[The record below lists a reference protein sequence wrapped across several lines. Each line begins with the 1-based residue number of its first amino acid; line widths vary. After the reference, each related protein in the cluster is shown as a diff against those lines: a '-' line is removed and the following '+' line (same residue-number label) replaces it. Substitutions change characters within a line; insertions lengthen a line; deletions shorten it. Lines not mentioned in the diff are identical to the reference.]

1 MRDETVKTLGYIYGL
16 MWHISPDKFSEPA
29 LFAEAQRRPAHGFAL
44 SMRWLIAARKMTP
57 PLERAISDALQPLTP
72 EDFDDGD
79 KIISAE
85 QQCMWDL
92 AFYRGKAAP
101 ILDDCDY
108 LTAKMREKGLTLE
121 QVGNV
126 CGMSR
131 QAVSDWT
138 SGRRPIPQ
146 KHKATLAETFGI
158 YM

>member
-1 MRDETVKTLGYIYGL
+1 MRDEAVKTLGYIYGL
-16 MWHISPDKFSEPA
+16 MWHINPDKFSSPTMFE
-29 LFAEAQRRPAHGFAL
+29 EAQRRPAHGFAM
-44 SMRWLIAARKMTP
+44 SMRWLIATRKMAR
-57 PLERAISDALQPLTP
+57 PLERAISDAIQPLTP

-79 KIISAE
+79 KVISAE

-92 AFYRGKAAP
+92 AFYRGKAAC
-101 ILDDCDY
+101 ILNDCDY
-108 LTAKMREKGLTLE
+108 LAAKMREKGLTLE

-138 SGRRPIPQ
+138 SGRRPIPER
-146 KHKATLAETFGI
+146 HKVTLADAIGI

>member
-1 MRDETVKTLGYIYGL
+1 MRDEAVKALGYIYGL
-16 MWHISPDKFSEPA
+16 AWQVNPDKFSEPI

-44 SMRWLIAARKMTP
+44 TMRWLIATRKMAT

-79 KIISAE
+79 KIVSAE

-101 ILDDCDY
+101 IISDPEY
-108 LTAKMREKGLTLE
+108 LAAKMREKGLTLE
-121 QVGNV
+121 QIGNV

-158 YM
+158 YI

>member
-1 MRDETVKTLGYIYGL
+1 MRDEAVKTLGYIYGL
-16 MWHISPDKFSEPA
+16 AWQVSPDKFSEPI

-44 SMRWLIAARKMTP
+44 LMRWLMATRKMTT

-101 ILDDCDY
+101 IISDPEY
-108 LTAKMREKGLTLE
+108 LAAKMREKGLTLE
-121 QVGNV
+121 QVGKV

-146 KHKATLAETFGI
+146 KHRATLAETFGI
-158 YM
+158 YI

>member
-1 MRDETVKTLGYIYGL
+1 MRDEAVKTLGYIYGL
-16 MWHISPDKFSEPA
+16 AWQVSPDKLSEPA
-29 LFAEAQRRPAHGFAL
+29 LFAEAQRRPAHGFAM
-44 SMRWLIAARKMTP
+44 SMRWLMAARKMTP
-57 PLERAISDALQPLTP
+57 PLDRAISDAIQPLAP

-79 KIISAE
+79 KVISAQ

-92 AFYRGKAAP
+92 AFYHGKAAP
-101 ILDDCDY
+101 ILNDPDY
-108 LTAKMREKGLTLE
+108 LAEKMREKGLTLE

-146 KHKATLAETFGI
+146 KHKATLAEVLGI

>member
-1 MRDETVKTLGYIYGL
+1 MRDEAVKTLGYIYGL
-16 MWHISPDKFSEPA
+16 MWRISPDKFSSPTMLE
-29 LFAEAQRRPAHGFAL
+29 EAQRCPAHGFAM
-44 SMRWLIAARKMTP
+44 SMRWLMANRKMTH
-57 PLERAISDALQPLTP
+57 PLERAISDAIQPLAP

-79 KIISAE
+79 KVISAE

-92 AFYRGKAAP
+92 AFYRGKAAY

-108 LTAKMREKGLTLE
+108 LAAKMREKGLTLE
-121 QVGNV
+121 QVGST

-138 SGRRPIPQ
+138 SGRRPIPER
-146 KHKATLAETFGI
+146 HKATLADAFGI

>member
-1 MRDETVKTLGYIYGL
+1 MRDEAVKTLGYIYGL

-44 SMRWLIAARKMTP
+44 SMRWLMAARKMTH

-92 AFYRGKAAP
+92 AS
-101 ILDDCDY
+101 
-108 LTAKMREKGLTLE
+108 T
-121 QVGNV
+121 
-126 CGMSR
+126 
-131 QAVSDWT
+131 
-138 SGRRPIPQ
+138 IPV
-146 KHKATLAETFGI
+146 LSFSAEEWNPTKSHLHL
-158 YM
+158 

>member
-1 MRDETVKTLGYIYGL
+1 MRDEAVKTLGYIYGL
-16 MWHISPDKFSEPA
+16 MWHISPDKFSGPA

-79 KIISAE
+79 KVISAE

-108 LTAKMREKGLTLE
+108 LAAKMREKRLTLE
-121 QVGNV
+121 QVGNA

>member
-1 MRDETVKTLGYIYGL
+1 MRDEAVKTLGYIYGL
-16 MWHISPDKFSEPA
+16 AWQVNPDKFSEPM

-44 SMRWLIAARKMTP
+44 LMRWLMTNRKLMHP
-57 PLERAISDALQPLTP
+57 IERAISDALQPLTP

-79 KIISAE
+79 KVISAE

-101 ILDDCDY
+101 ILSDPEY
-108 LTAKMREKGLTLE
+108 LAAKMQEKGLTLE
-121 QVGNV
+121 KVGAA
-126 CGMSR
+126 CDMTR

-138 SGRRPIPQ
+138 SGRRPIPE
-146 KHKATLAETFGI
+146 KHKATLAEVFDI

>member
-1 MRDETVKTLGYIYGL
+1 MRDEAVKALGYIYGL

-44 SMRWLIAARKMTP
+44 SMRWLMAARKMTH
-57 PLERAISDALQPLTP
+57 PLERAISDALQPLAP

-79 KIISAE
+79 KVISAE

-101 ILDDCDY
+101 ILEDCDY
-108 LTAKMREKGLTLE
+108 LAKKMREKGLTL
-121 QVGNV
+121 QDVGAA
-126 CGMSR
+126 CGISR
-131 QAVSDWT
+131 QAVHNWVCGT
-138 SGRRPIPQ
+138 SQIRE
-146 KHKATLAETFGI
+146 KHKVTLAEVFGI

>member
-1 MRDETVKTLGYIYGL
+1 MRDEAVKTLGYIYGL
-16 MWHISPDKFSEPA
+16 AWQVSPDKFSEPA
-29 LFAEAQRRPAHGFAL
+29 LLAEAQRRPAHGFAL
-44 SMRWLIAARKMTP
+44 LMRWLIATRKMAH

-72 EDFDDGD
+72 EDFDNSD

-101 ILDDCDY
+101 IIGDPEY
-108 LTAKMREKGLTLE
+108 LAAKMREKGLTLE

-146 KHKATLAETFGI
+146 KHRVTLAETFGI
-158 YM
+158 YI

>member
-1 MRDETVKTLGYIYGL
+1 MRDEAVKTLGYIYGL

-44 SMRWLIAARKMTP
+44 SMRWLIAARKMTH
-57 PLERAISDALQPLTP
+57 PLERAISDALQPLAP

-79 KIISAE
+79 KVISAE

-101 ILDDCDY
+101 ILEDCDY
-108 LTAKMREKGLTLE
+108 LAEKMREKGLTL
-121 QVGNV
+121 QDVGAA
-126 CGMSR
+126 CGISR
-131 QAVSDWT
+131 QAVHDWVCGA
-138 SGRRPIPQ
+138 SQIRE
-146 KHKATLAETFGI
+146 KHKVTLAEVFGI

>member
-1 MRDETVKTLGYIYGL
+1 MRDEVVKALGYIYGL
-16 MWHISPDKFSEPA
+16 AWQVSPDKLSEPA
-29 LFAEAQRRPAHGFAL
+29 LFAEAQRRPAHGFAM
-44 SMRWLIAARKMTP
+44 SMRWLMAARKMTH
-57 PLERAISDALQPLTP
+57 PLDRAISDALQPLTP
-72 EDFDDGD
+72 EDFDDSD

-101 ILDDCDY
+101 ILSDPEY
-108 LTAKMREKGLTLE
+108 LAAKMQEKGLTLE

-138 SGRRPIPQ
+138 SGRRPIPE
-146 KHKATLAETFGI
+146 KHKVTLAEVFGI

>member
-1 MRDETVKTLGYIYGL
+1 MRDEAVKTLGYIYGL
-16 MWHISPDKFSEPA
+16 AWQVSPEKFGEPA
-29 LFAEAQRRPAHGFAL
+29 LLAEAQRRPAHGFAL
-44 SMRWLIAARKMTP
+44 LMRWLIATRKMAH

-72 EDFDDGD
+72 EDFDNSD

-101 ILDDCDY
+101 IISDPEY
-108 LTAKMREKGLTLE
+108 LAAKMREKGLTLE
-121 QVGNV
+121 QIGNV

-158 YM
+158 YI

>member
-1 MRDETVKTLGYIYGL
+1 MRDEAVKTLGYIYGL
-16 MWHISPDKFSEPA
+16 MCHISPDKFSEPA
-29 LFAEAQRRPAHGFAL
+29 LFAEAQRRPAHGFAM
-44 SMRWLIAARKMTP
+44 SIRWLLANRKMTH

-92 AFYRGKAAP
+92 AFCRGKAAS
-101 ILDDCDY
+101 ILNDPEY
-108 LTAKMREKGLTLE
+108 LAAKMREKGLTLE
-121 QVGNV
+121 KVGTA
-126 CGMSR
+126 CGMTR
-131 QAVSDWT
+131 QSVSDWT
-138 SGRRPIPQ
+138 SGKRPIPE